1 MLFGLVVFFGGRN
14 AIIGI
19 DSAPMWGMTKAQLD
33 QAPLPKTQSD
43 LKLALGQHQIDVT
56 GGVPVSGGCG
66 RCCWSHTERFTVPFG
81 WGPFE
86 SVIDLSTVVDGL
98 ACPTIEYEFRF
109 EKVGLRQGMMGAPPE
124 LPMRADNS
132 LWHQVQ
138 LISPFWISKTEVTQE
153 LYSNVMNVTVS
164 GDPLLPQREI
174 SWKEAIDFCNQL
186 SKIEGLEECY
196 QIDASGVHWE
206 KGVLC
211 EGYRLPTEAEW
222 ELSAKAKSPLIVDG
236 KYHWF
241 AGGSNASLLAWYGSN
256 SGQAVHPVGGKYP
269 NAFGLYDMSGN
280 VSEWVWD
287 GYTPYL
293 GNETN
298 PKGVRSS
305 KKVIRGGHFRSPE
318 TQIRVFDRG
327 YASEGYRSETIGF
340 RIARS
345 MRQ

>member
-1 MLFGLVVFFGGRN
+1 
-14 AIIGI
+14 
-19 DSAPMWGMTKAQLD
+19 MWGTTKAKLD
-33 QAPLPKTQSD
+33 HEYMPSQPAEV
-43 LKLALGQHQIDVT
+43 KLALGQHQVDVR
-56 GGVPVSGGCG
+56 GGVSVSGSCG
-66 RCCWSHTERFTVPFG
+66 RCCWSHTEQFTIPFG
-81 WGPFE
+81 WGAFQ
-86 SVIDLSTVVDGL
+86 SVIDLKDAVDNL
-98 ACPTIEYEFRF
+98 ACPTIEYSYRF
-109 EKVGLRQGMMGAPPE
+109 EKVTVRQGMMGAPMD

-138 LISPFWISKTEVTQE
+138 LISPFWMAKTEVTQE
-153 LYSNVMNVTVS
+153 LYAEVMQVPLS
-164 GDPLLPQREI
+164 GEAHWPQRGI
-174 SWKEAIDFCNQL
+174 SWKESIEFCNRL
-186 SKIEGLEECY
+186 SEVEGLETCY
-196 QIDASGVHWE
+196 QIDSTGIHWE

-222 ELSAKAKSPLIVDG
+222 ELSARANSPLIVDG
-236 KYHWF
+236 KFHWF
-241 AGGSNASLLAWYGSN
+241 AGGSNASLLAWYGTN
-256 SGQAVHPVGGKYP
+256 SGQKIHPVGGKYP

-327 YASEGYRSETIGF
+327 YASETYRSDTIGF
-340 RIARS
+340 RIVRS
-345 MRQ
+345 LNNQ